1 MESVGRLGQQGV
13 IVADSHFWQDR
24 RVLVTGCSGILGSW
38 LTLRLLDLGAD
49 VVGIVRDWVP
59 HSELVRSGG
68 SERVNLVRGDITD
81 AALIER
87 VFSDYE
93 ISTCMHLAAQTA
105 VGIANRSPLP
115 TFESNIRGTWMMLD
129 AARRWPGL
137 EQMVVASSD
146 KAYGAHSELPY
157 SESAELRGNH
167 PYDVSK
173 SCADLIARAY
183 AHTYGLPVA
192 VTRCANM
199 YGGGDL
205 NWNRIVPGTMRS
217 ALRGEPPVIRSDGT
231 PRRDYIYVHDV
242 IKAYT
247 TITEAL
253 AADPGEHAGRA
264 YNFGKDAPLT
274 ALEMVQNIL
283 AISDNPELEPIV
295 ENAAPNE
302 IQDQY
307 LSSRMAHERLGWR
320 PEHSLLDSLSETFEW
335 YRAFLAQS

>member
-1 MESVGRLGQQGV
+1 MT
-13 IVADSHFWQDR
+13 DSHFWQDR
-24 RVLVTGCSGILGSW
+24 RVLVTGCNGILGSW
-38 LTLRLLDLGAD
+38 LTLRLLELGAD
-49 VVGIVRDWVP
+49 VVGIMRDWVP

-68 SERVNLVRGDITD
+68 IERVNLVRGDVTD
-81 AALIER
+81 AALVER

-93 ISTCMHLAAQTA
+93 IKTCIHLAAQTA
-105 VGIANRSPLP
+105 VGIANRSPLS
-115 TFESNIRGTWMMLD
+115 TFESNIRGTWMVLD

-146 KAYGAHSELPY
+146 KAYGAHDELPY
-157 SESAELRGNH
+157 SEDADLRGNH

-183 AHTYGLPVA
+183 SNTYGLPVA

-217 ALRGEPPVIRSDGT
+217 ALRGETPIIRSDGT

-242 IKAYT
+242 VNAY
-247 TITEAL
+247 IMLIEAL
-253 AADPGEHAGRA
+253 ATDPGKHIGKA

-274 ALEMVQNIL
+274 ALEMVQNIM
-283 AISDNPELEPIV
+283 AISENPELEPIIH
-295 ENAAPNE
+295 NAASNE

-307 LSSRMAHERLGWR
+307 LSSRMAHEHLGWR
-320 PEHSLLDSLSETFEW
+320 PEHSLQDSLRETFEW
-335 YRAFLAQS
+335 YRAFLAQK